1 MSVSPRP
8 LPASLS
14 PHPPLPVKFGALDP
28 TQTYDEIY
36 AITGKHN
43 GEAPDS
49 FILSLAKESFP
60 DATSDGKP
68 VCLWDIGAGDGRNS
82 LALANSGFNVIASEP
97 SEVGQFRILQQTGEK
112 NLIPHIRINGEDV
125 LSPLG
130 VGGKKRPIHLA
141 FLSRVTQ
148 HFTLKDLQKMFQTV
162 THRLAPNGRLTF
174 DALIRKPHAED
185 EAPPAQLVHDGA
197 AHFRQQDV
205 LTAAK
210 SQGLSLQ
217 GIHPFD
223 EPEEQRPKYMNSH
236 YWGHA
241 DTEKSIVEHKWFV
254 FGKPAQEKSK
264 ILPMQSNIEADRV
277 EENFLHLL
285 NTIKPPK
292 KRRA

>member
-1 MSVSPRP
+1 MSVSTRP
-8 LPASLS
+8 SPASLS
-14 PHPPLPVKFGALDP
+14 THPPLPVKFGALNP
-28 TQTYDEIY
+28 SQTYDEIY

-43 GEAPDS
+43 GEAPDT

-60 DATSDGKP
+60 DATLNGKP
-68 VCLWDIGAGDGRNS
+68 ACLWDIGAGDGRNS
-82 LALANSGFNVIASEP
+82 LALAESGFNVIASEP

-112 NLIPHIRINGEDV
+112 SLTPHIRINGEDV

-130 VGGKKRPIHLA
+130 MGGKKRPIHLA

-162 THRLAPNGRLTF
+162 THRLAPNGRLAF
-174 DALIRKPHAED
+174 DALIRKPHAENED
-185 EAPPAQLVHDGA
+185 SPAQLVHDGA

-210 SQGLSLQ
+210 SQGLTLQ

-223 EPEEQRPKYMNSH
+223 EPEANRPKYMNSH
-236 YWGHA
+236 YWGH
-241 DTEKSIVEHKWFV
+241 TNPEKSIVEHQWFI
-254 FGKPAQEKSK
+254 FGKPTHEKSR
-264 ILPMQSNIEADRV
+264 ILQMPPNTESDRV
-277 EENFLHLL
+277 EENFLRLL
-285 NTIKPPK
+285 STLKPPK